1 MTASSASSKP
11 TMIIVTAI
19 VSVVIGI
26 LNLCGG
32 FAAVTGGA
40 LLGGL
45 GAAANQ
51 AAQES
56 GDAAAGQAAAAL
68 GAVGG
73 GLFAI
78 FGIVFLVIGIALI
91 VDAVGLFQGKP
102 WSWMLTLVLYGI
114 YLVITII
121 GWVINRDFSVLNLV
135 FVVLAGAIIYLFYT
149 SADIKRALGKL

>member
-1 MTASSASSKP
+1 MSAASSSKP

-40 LLGGL
+40 ILGGL
-45 GAAANQ
+45 GAVANQ

-56 GDAAAGQAAAAL
+56 GDVAAGEAVAAL

-73 GLFAI
+73 GLIAV

-114 YLVITII
+114 YLVLTVV
-121 GWVINRDFSVLNLV
+121 GWLINRDFSIVNLV
-135 FVVLAGAIIYLFYT
+135 FVVVAGVIVYLFYT
-149 SADIKRALGKL
+149 NADIKRALGKL